1 MSLLTNDSVSETL
14 SVVTLAPE
22 ITLARSAAEFP
33 SSSLTFVAACSRD
46 WLAGRIE
53 TLLATDRAWKRVAVR
68 PKRIGRCVV
77 RIASACWVFL
87 RTMERKIGRKSEF
100 MLVLDEGSVL
110 GDSVYIDT
118 IMTSLSNLSHDTF
131 KVDSEEGDTIQSL
144 SLGRKAIDR
153 REAPMEL
160 VRDVGG

>member
-53 TLLATDRAWKRVAVR
+53 TLLATDRACKRVAVR

-77 RIASACWVFL
+77 RIASACCGVFL

-118 IMTSLSNLSHDTF
+118 IMTSLSNLSHDTPL
-131 KVDSEEGDTIQSL
+131 Q
-144 SLGRKAIDR
+144 GR
-153 REAPMEL
+153 
-160 VRDVGG
+160 

>member
-1 MSLLTNDSVSETL
+1 M
-14 SVVTLAPE
+14 TLAPE

-53 TLLATDRAWKRVAVR
+53 TLLATDRACKRVAVR
-68 PKRIGRCVV
+68 LKRIGRCVV

-153 REAPMEL
+153 RDAPMEL